1 MTSATQPKVF
11 GTGLI
16 ALDLVIGPDPET
28 PVRSWSGGTCGNVL
42 SILAWLGWDAYPIA
56 RMNGDV
62 ASERVRADMAHWGVH
77 LDWTTCAP
85 TTDTPIIVQEIRR
98 GRDGRPKH
106 RFSWSCPSCGKRLPP
121 FKAITVNVVEKIKP
135 GLANASVFFLDR
147 LSRATLTL
155 AAEAS
160 ALGAV
165 VVFEPSGNTTDK
177 LMAEAIALAH
187 IIKYAD
193 ARIPGIR
200 DVMTDGSAALLEVQT
215 FGERGLKYRHRL
227 GRGISDWMY
236 LPAVPAPRLADT
248 CGSGDW
254 CTAGLIAK
262 TAVGGEKGLRR
273 AGARGVRAA
282 LRYGQALAAW
292 NCGFEGARGG
302 MYSVPREAF
311 ESQIT
316 NLLNGRFGG
325 IIGTPSGSTA
335 TQGVVTCPA
344 CPSAPRKPRGP
355 GIWSAASP
363 LNVIPSS
370 TSGDLV
376 PSVDDAI
383 EKTQAVIDQV
393 QVAKRD
399 LMQVLLTQDLP
410 GRHTRFKQTEIGEI
424 PKDSNESYG
433 WRSANLGGLAQVNPE
448 QLGSRTGLDYL
459 LEYLDIAAIEQPGV
473 IGASRTLRFS
483 EAPSRARRLAREGDI
498 LVSTVRPYLRHFARV
513 REAPD
518 NLVVSTGYAV
528 VRPGDGVDG
537 RFLYQH
543 ILSARFVE
551 FLKPRMS
558 GSNYPA
564 VTADDVEA
572 YPLFLPPLPEQ
583 RKISA
588 ILSSVDD
595 AIEKTQAVID
605 QVQVVKRGLMQELL
619 TRGLPGRHTRF
630 KQTEIGELPEDW
642 IVDQIRQLG
651 VKEERPAV
659 KAGPFGSSLKKSYY
673 AFEGYRVYGQEQVL
687 AGDLSTGDY
696 YIDEERFNSLRSCEV
711 RTGDVLVSIVGTFG
725 KAVVVPADAEP
736 GIINPRL
743 LRLSLDPNLILPE
756 FFCFWLQSSD
766 TQKQL
771 ADAAQGGTMRILNAG
786 IVKKLSLGR
795 PPLLEQTEIV
805 ALWAA
810 LERRLDKESATM
822 AAATGLK
829 TILTSIL
836 LTGELRVTPDPET
849 A

>member
-1 MTSATQPKVF
+1 MTSADQPKIF

-16 ALDLVIGPDPET
+16 ALDIVTGPDPET
-28 PVRSWSGGTCGNVL
+28 PVRSWAGGTCGNVM

-56 RMNGDV
+56 RMNGDL
-62 ASERVRADMAHWGVH
+62 ASECVHTDMARWGVH
-77 LDWTTCAP
+77 LDWATCAP

-98 GRDGRPKH
+98 GRDGRPRH
-106 RFSWSCPSCGKRLPP
+106 RFSWSCQICGRWLPP
-121 FKAITVNVVEKIKP
+121 FKAITVNVVEKIRP
-135 GLANASVFFLDR
+135 ALADASVFFLDR

-165 VVFEPSGNTTDK
+165 VVFEPSGKATDK

-187 IIKYAD
+187 IVKYAD
-193 ARIPGIR
+193 DRLAGIR
-200 DVMTDGSAALLEVQT
+200 GVMANDSAALLEVQT
-215 FGERGLKYRHRL
+215 LGERGLKYRHRL

-236 LPAVPAPRLADT
+236 LQAVPTPRLADT

-316 NLLNGRFGG
+316 SLLNGRFDG

-344 CPSAPRKPRGP
+344 CPPAPRKPRGP

-363 LNVIPSS
+363 LNFTPSN
-370 TSGDLV
+370 TYGNLV

-393 QVAKRD
+393 QVAKRG

-448 QLGSRTGLDYL
+448 QLGSRTGPDYL

-498 LVSTVRPYLRHFARV
+498 LVSTVRPYLRNFARV

-543 ILSARFVE
+543 ILSARFAE

-564 VTADDVEA
+564 VTEKDVEA
-572 YPLFLPPLPEQ
+572 YSLSLPPLGEQ
-583 RKISA
+583 RKIAA

-595 AIEKTQAVID
+595 TIERTQAVID
-605 QVQVVKRGLMQELL
+605 QVQVVKHGLMQELL

-630 KQTEIGELPEDW
+630 KRTEIGEIP
-642 IVDQIRQLG
+642 
-651 VKEERPAV
+651 KEWKLV
-659 KAGPFGSSLKKSYY
+659 SL
-673 AFEGYRVYGQEQVL
+673 
-687 AGDLSTGDY
+687 
-696 YIDEERFNSLRSCEV
+696 
-711 RTGDVLVSIVGTFG
+711 GDVGCWSSGGTPSKRQPGYWDGSIPWVSPKDMKRTRIDDAIDHVSKAAIGKGTRVTPRG
-725 KAVVVPADAEP
+725 SILVVVRGMILAHTFPVALTLSDVAFNQDMKALVPNEHFDLEF
-736 GIINPRL
+736 L
-743 LRLSLDPNLILPE
+743 LY
-756 FFCFWLQSSD
+756 WLESQ
-766 TQKQL
+766 QKQIL
-771 ADAAQGGTMRILNAG
+771 GLVDASSHGTKRLPTS
-786 IVKKLSLGR
+786 KLFAELVPCPQR
-795 PPLLEQTEIV
+795 DEQENIARV
-805 ALWAA
+805 LRNHD
-810 LERRLDKESATM
+810 LYRRSAT
-822 AAATGLK
+822 AAREGMK
-829 TILTSIL
+829 TIKSGLMSIL

>member
-121 FKAITVNVVEKIKP
+121 FKAITVNVVERIKP
-135 GLANASVFFLDR
+135 GLADASVFFLDR

-316 NLLNGRFGG
+316 SLLNGRFDG

-344 CPSAPRKPRGP
+344 CPPAPRKPRGP

-363 LNVIPSS
+363 LNFTPSN
-370 TSGDLV
+370 TYGDLV
-376 PSVDDAI
+376 PKEYKNQSARASASDMYRSTRT
-383 EKTQAVIDQV
+383 EQ
-393 QVAKRD
+393 RGG
-399 LMQVLLTQDLP
+399 
-410 GRHTRFKQTEIGEI
+410 GRAG
-424 PKDSNESYG
+424 SYG
-433 WRSANLGGLAQVNPE
+433 IPDESVRWRSWGMSSPWPTMPFSHAVEVNPRRPIIRGT
-448 QLGSRTGLDYL
+448 LAPFVDM
-459 LEYLDIAAIEQPGV
+459 AALPTET
-473 IGASRTLRFS
+473 RY
-483 EAPSRARRLAREGDI
+483 
-498 LVSTVRPYLRHFARV
+498 VSTVRTRLVSGSGSRFANGDTLFARITPCT
-513 REAPD
+513 E
-518 NLVVSTGYAV
+518 NGKTGLVDCLGAGEVGTGSTEFIVLGPRRGLTLPGFIYCMAKNPTFRSFAISRMRGTSGRQRVSV
-528 VRPGDGVDG
+528 NVFDDFEVGV
-537 RFLYQH
+537 
-543 ILSARFVE
+543 
-551 FLKPRMS
+551 
-558 GSNYPA
+558 
-564 VTADDVEA
+564 
-572 YPLFLPPLPEQ
+572 PPLSEQ
-583 RKISA
+583 RKIAA

-595 AIEKTQAVID
+595 AMEKIRAVID
-605 QVQVVKRGLMQELL
+605 QVHVVKRGLMQELL

-630 KQTEIGELPEDW
+630 KRTEIGEIP
-642 IVDQIRQLG
+642 
-651 VKEERPAV
+651 KEWKLV
-659 KAGPFGSSLKKSYY
+659 SL
-673 AFEGYRVYGQEQVL
+673 
-687 AGDLSTGDY
+687 
-696 YIDEERFNSLRSCEV
+696 
-711 RTGDVLVSIVGTFG
+711 GDVGCWSSGGTPSKRQPGYWDGSIPWVSPKDMKRTRIDDAIDHVSKAAIGKGTRVTPRG
-725 KAVVVPADAEP
+725 SILVVVRGMILAHTFPVALTLSDVAFNQDMKALVPNEHFDSEF
-736 GIINPRL
+736 L
-743 LRLSLDPNLILPE
+743 LY
-756 FFCFWLQSSD
+756 WLESQ
-766 TQKQL
+766 QKQIL
-771 ADAAQGGTMRILNAG
+771 GLVDASSHGTKRLPTS
-786 IVKKLSLGR
+786 KLFAELVPCPQR
-795 PPLLEQTEIV
+795 DEQENIARV
-805 ALWAA
+805 LRNHD
-810 LERRLDKESATM
+810 LYRRSAT
-822 AAATGLK
+822 AAREGMKTVKSGLM
-829 TILTSIL
+829 SIL
-836 LTGELRVTPDPET
+836 LTGEFRVTPDPE
-849 A
+849 AA